1 MPERDML
8 DRLIRTPVRTDDDV
22 VQLVAAVVD
31 GPVTRQCWVLFFDD
45 RAVPVPFLI
54 PIADL
59 PYEPDEH
66 VDDFAS
72 LVRDIV
78 EQIGAAEVVLVWERP
93 GADRL
98 FPADW
103 EWVDACA
110 CSFEDHRVRLRGQVV
125 VHALGA
131 AMVELEDLDRP
142 EAVAS

>member
-1 MPERDML
+1 ML

-31 GPVTRQCWVLFFDD
+31 GPVTRQCWVLFLDD

-78 EQIGAAEVVLVWERP
+78 EQIGAAAVVLVWERP

-98 FPADW
+98 FPADRA
-103 EWVDACA
+103 WVDACT
-110 CSFEDHRVRLRGQVV
+110 CSFEEHRVRLRGQVV